1 MPSIVSY
8 PDNAQVNT
16 YELESSYHAAIMQ
29 LWLAKPSFHTPISK
43 SGGRPITL
51 QKWGTV
57 GGEGVKMC
65 QVKPK
70 SSSSTVLL
78 EKVGTVVQLLCHGP
92 TEAGLFAF
100 CKPSKFQTKS
110 SQKFACPGKK
120 DSAHF
125 KNIQGYQWRVAKHPR
140 SMKLYIFIMR
150 CH

>member
-57 GGEGVKMC
+57 GVKVSRC
-65 QVKPK
+65 VK
-70 SSSSTVLL
+70 SSR
-78 EKVGTVVQLLCHGP
+78 KVPLQQY
-92 TEAGLFAF
+92 FW
-100 CKPSKFQTKS
+100 K
-110 SQKFACPGKK
+110 
-120 DSAHF
+120 
-125 KNIQGYQWRVAKHPR
+125 R
-140 SMKLYIFIMR
+140 
-150 CH
+150 